1 MLTGSALA
9 GLVGSVGAFETAR
22 KTGPVAVRSARPAD
36 GTAGTVG
43 VDLTWRVRTG
53 RREVALTFDD
63 GPDPEWTPQVLA
75 MLKRH
80 RAKATFFVIG
90 RHVERHPE
98 LVRRAVGEG
107 HEIGNHTW
115 SHAHLDRC
123 NAGKVREQLE
133 RGSAAIAAVTGV
145 RPTLF
150 RPPRGIIGPV
160 GLLAAAEA
168 GQPIVL
174 WSTLIRGKSPWRD
187 LAQVVASITPGSIVL
202 GHDGGPTP
210 RQELMMA
217 FDQLL
222 RRLSDDGYRFVTVSA
237 LRAAAPAETALLSA
251 LDRRAP
257 ASLHRHQLPL
267 WATFSVL

>member
-22 KTGPVAVRSARPAD
+22 ATGPAAVRSARPAD
-36 GTAGTVG
+36 GIASAVG

-53 RREVALTFDD
+53 RREIALTFDD
-63 GPDPEWTPQVLA
+63 GPDPEWTPQVLT
-75 MLKRH
+75 MLRRH
-80 RAKATFFVIG
+80 GAKATFFVIG

-98 LVRRAVGEG
+98 LVRRTVGEG

-123 NAGKVREQLE
+123 NADKVREQLG

-145 RPTLF
+145 RPRLF

-168 GQPIVL
+168 DQAIVL
-174 WSTLIRGKSPWRD
+174 WSTLIRGRSPWSD
-187 LAQVVASITPGSIVL
+187 LDRVVASITPGSIVL

-210 RQELMMA
+210 RQELMLA
-217 FDQLL
+217 IDQLL
-222 RRLSDDGYRFVTVSA
+222 SRLGDQGYRFVTVSA
-237 LRAAAPAETALLSA
+237 LRAGTPADTALL
-251 LDRRAP
+251 
-257 ASLHRHQLPL
+257 
-267 WATFSVL
+267 